1 MQAVINE
8 HATAIARAN
17 DEFRQA
23 GWGVTLTPGVQ
34 VLEDV
39 NGLMRAIRAFN
50 TFSEGNDP
58 YGEHDFGR
66 IEWEGET
73 VFWKIDYYNKALT
86 GGVSPMSPHCQ
97 RVLTVM
103 LANEY

>member
-1 MQAVINE
+1 M
-8 HATAIARAN
+8 
-17 DEFRQA
+17 
-23 GWGVTLTPGVQ
+23 TLGVQ
-34 VLEDV
+34 GLANV

-50 TFSEGNDP
+50 TFGEGNDP

-66 IEWEGET
+66 LEWEGET

-86 GGVSPMSPHCQ
+86 GGVSPLSPLCQ